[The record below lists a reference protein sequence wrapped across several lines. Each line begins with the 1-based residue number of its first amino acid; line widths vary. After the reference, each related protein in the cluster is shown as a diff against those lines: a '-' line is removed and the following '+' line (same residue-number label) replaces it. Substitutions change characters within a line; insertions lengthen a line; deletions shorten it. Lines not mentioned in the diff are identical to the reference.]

1 MSLWFNKNTKTQ
13 KHKEEK
19 MQREAISDEMNQV
32 SKQIVDA
39 AFTVNS
45 ALGAGLLESVFDTL
59 RSEDTLDSADRISLI

>member
-1 MSLWFNKNTKTQ
+1 
-13 KHKEEK
+13 
-19 MQREAISDEMNQV
+19 MQREAISDQMNQV

-39 AFTVNS
+39 AFTVHS